1 MNKAQFIWLL
11 NSQLT
16 PLREEERREL
26 MADYEAHFAF
36 GLQNGKTE
44 EEIVN
49 ELGDPVELAKE
60 ILGDRYEGPQTHRQ
74 TFQTYQPSSD
84 RSNAGKGRSVIKVIA
99 LVFLNLLAVPI
110 GLAGWC
116 VWFSLALAGG
126 ALICAPLL
134 FAVDTALTQAFDASK
149 MYASILLAGL
159 GILLALGAA
168 KLFRIV
174 KKTTAAYIRWNAN
187 VSKGRA

>member
-60 ILGDRYEGPQTHRQ
+60 IVGDRYEVPNLNR
-74 TFQTYQPSSD
+74 QTYQPYSSD
-84 RSNAGKGRSVIKVIA
+84 RPNAGKGRSAIKVTA

-110 GLAGWC
+110 GLAAWC

-126 ALICAPLL
+126 ALILAPLL
-134 FAVDTALTQAFDASK
+134 FAVDMALTQAFDASK
-149 MYASILLAGL
+149 MYASILLTGL

-168 KLFRIV
+168 KLFRIF
-174 KKTTAAYIRWNAN
+174 KKTSAAYIRWNAD